1 MTDKGLCIETEEIQT
16 DGKDTYYCHRYEPT
30 PYEVLD
36 ELFTF
41 YTPEKT
47 DVFVDYGCGMGRLN
61 FYIEKRYSL
70 SSTGVEYSPVYYEKA
85 LENKK
90 TYNGNK
96 DKIHFVNCK
105 AEDYLVSKNETVF
118 YFFNPFSPEIFHAVI
133 NRILDSFEKYPR
145 TITLIL
151 YYPEDDTVF
160 YLERHTTFE
169 RMTKLPP
176 PMPFTKTVESDFAF
190 IGLPSKNL
198 LLLPDCSNDP
208 RMLPIFQ
215 IQHRT
220 SMCQLPLRLLP
231 AAHQCQTRHFFC
243 HQFHREQP

>member
-1 MTDKGLCIETEEIQT
+1 MTDKDLCIETEEIQT

-70 SSTGVEYSPVYYEKA
+70 SSTGVEYSPVYYKKA

-96 DKIHFVNCK
+96 DI
-105 AEDYLVSKNETVF
+105 ALALV
-118 YFFNPFSPEIFHAVI
+118 H
-133 NRILDSFEKYPR
+133 RIQVAAQF
-145 TITLIL
+145 
-151 YYPEDDTVF
+151 
-160 YLERHTTFE
+160 
-169 RMTKLPP
+169 
-176 PMPFTKTVESDFAF
+176 
-190 IGLPSKNL
+190 L
-198 LLLPDCSNDP
+198 LGQ
-208 RMLPIFQ
+208 F
-215 IQHRT
+215 
-220 SMCQLPLRLLP
+220 RLLGMYQDNRP
-231 AAHQCQTRHFFC
+231 
-243 HQFHREQP
+243 PD

>member
-1 MTDKGLCIETEEIQT
+1 MTDKDLCIETEEIQT
-16 DGKDTYYCHRYEPT
+16 DGKYTYYCHRYEPT

-70 SSTGVEYSPVYYEKA
+70 CSTGVEYSPVYYEKA

-105 AEDYLVSKNETVF
+105 AEDYLVSKEENVF

-169 RMTKLPP
+169 RMDEIAASDAVYKDRRERFCLYRI
-176 PMPFTKTVESDFAF
+176 TV
-190 IGLPSKNL
+190 
-198 LLLPDCSNDP
+198 
-208 RMLPIFQ
+208 
-215 IQHRT
+215 
-220 SMCQLPLRLLP
+220 
-231 AAHQCQTRHFFC
+231 
-243 HQFHREQP
+243 

>member
-1 MTDKGLCIETEEIQT
+1 MTDKDLCIETEEIQT

-70 SSTGVEYSPVYYEKA
+70 SSTGVEDSPVYYEKA

-118 YFFNPFSPEIFHAVI
+118 YFFNPFSLELLKRVMG
-133 NRILDSFEKYPR
+133 RILDSYYAKPR
-145 TITLIL
+145 NIQLFF
-151 YYPEDDTVF
+151 YYPTDEYISYMMTVNELMF
-160 YLERHTTFE
+160 VDE
-169 RMTKLPP
+169 
-176 PMPFTKTVESDFAF
+176 
-190 IGLPSKNL
+190 I
-198 LLLPDCSNDP
+198 DCRDLFPGNDP
-208 RMLPIFQ
+208 RERIAIFELQ
-215 IQHRT
+215 G
-220 SMCQLPLRLLP
+220 
-231 AAHQCQTRHFFC
+231 
-243 HQFHREQP
+243 EV

>member
-1 MTDKGLCIETEEIQT
+1 MTDKDLCIETEEIQT

-41 YTPEKT
+41 YTPEKM

-90 TYNGNK
+90 TYNGSK

-151 YYPEDDTVF
+151 YYPEDDTIF

-169 RMTKLPP
+169 RIDEIAASDAVYKDRRERFCLYRI
-176 PMPFTKTVESDFAF
+176 TV
-190 IGLPSKNL
+190 
-198 LLLPDCSNDP
+198 
-208 RMLPIFQ
+208 
-215 IQHRT
+215 
-220 SMCQLPLRLLP
+220 
-231 AAHQCQTRHFFC
+231 
-243 HQFHREQP
+243 